1 LDNRYS
7 RQTLFRP
14 IGDEGQRRLEQ
25 AVVSIIGCGAL
36 GSAAAETLVRA
47 GVGTLQLIDRDVVE
61 LSNLQRQNLFT
72 ESHAFEQIPKVVA
85 AEQRLRDIRSDVL
98 LSTTI
103 DHADGKLIEQLVRTS
118 DLVIDATDNF
128 ETRLMIND
136 AAHKYNRPWIYG
148 ACVGSGGVVFP
159 FIPGVTAC
167 FRCLLPVLPA
177 LNETCD
183 STGIISPAVQVTA
196 ALQCAEALKWLTGNK
211 DRMMSKVHHFDLW
224 SDERMNV
231 GVSKIK
237 LEDCP
242 TCGLAPTY
250 PSLATSD
257 QAKFVVLCGRET
269 VQIIPD
275 RQRTI
280 TLDDVERVGE
290 RSAKL
295 VRRTPYFVEIALEPY
310 RLIAFNNGRILIH
323 GLRDKHEA
331 RKLYHK
337 LFG

>member
-1 LDNRYS
+1 MDNRYA

-14 IGDEGQRRLEQ
+14 IGSNGQRKLEQ

-36 GSAAAETLVRA
+36 GSATAETLVRA

-61 LSNLQRQNLFT
+61 LSNLQRQHLFT
-72 ESHAFEQIPKVVA
+72 EIHALEKIPKVVA
-85 AEQRLRDIRSDVL
+85 AEQRLREIRSDVL

-103 DHADGKLIEQLVRTS
+103 DHADGRLIEQLVRTS

-128 ETRLMIND
+128 ETRMMIND

-148 ACVGSGGVVFP
+148 ACVGSSGVVFP
-159 FIPGVTAC
+159 FIPGSTAC

-183 STGIISPAVQVTA
+183 STGIIGPSVQVTA
-196 ALQCAEALKWLTGNK
+196 ALQSAEALKLLTGNQES
-211 DRMMSKVHHFDLW
+211 RMTKVHHFDLW
-224 SDERMNV
+224 GNDRMDI

-237 LEDCP
+237 QELCP
-242 TCGLAPTY
+242 TCGLSPTY
-250 PSLATSD
+250 PSLTASD
-257 QAKFVVLCGRET
+257 RAKFVVLCGRET
-269 VQIIPD
+269 VQVIPD
-275 RQRTI
+275 HQRTI
-280 TLDDVERVGE
+280 TLDDVERVGK

-310 RLIAFNNGRILIH
+310 RLIAFSNGRLLIH

-331 RKLYHK
+331 RRLYHQ